1 MNEYINNINSQ
12 TLAYAE
18 AMADAKLPEYTKGP
32 RLANVGIPLGV
43 AALGNEELTRGN
55 EAVMPDGVL
64 YSEVN
69 THDIPTRG
77 YIPKV
82 RKAVL
87 DRMDD
92 LYYDDSLLSK
102 GQKKALNKN
111 FQRLKNTDIKE
122 VNTVNPKKKK
132 TLGVYNRKT
141 NKMLVKRKAPEA
153 LKRGIVDHETG
164 HAVQIEPFK
173 KLYKKPFSGTYKDK
187 MPERISYTFGGRQ
200 LDKKYTETNSS
211 DYIHPAAVYD
221 VNTGKFYD
229 NLKGF
234 KRSIGEAGAKYK
246 NRTSDK
252 YKQNLKNHVKKL
264 NNKLDKD
271 NTFRMEM
278 YNAHDTENYIQNQAA
293 LVQDKSWWE
302 L

>member
-1 MNEYINNINSQ
+1 MNEYIKNINDK

-18 AMADAKLPEYTKGP
+18 AMADAGLPEYTKGP

-43 AALGNEELTRGN
+43 AALNNEELTRGN

-69 THDIPTRG
+69 THDISTRG

-122 VNTVNPKKKK
+122 VAVVNPKNKK
-132 TLGVYNRKT
+132 TLGVYNRGT
-141 NKMLVKRKAPEA
+141 NKMLIKKGAPEE
-153 LKRGIVDHETG
+153 LKRGIVDHEVG
-164 HAVQIEPFK
+164 HAVQAEPFK
-173 KLYKKPFSGTYKDK
+173 KLYRRGFSGPYRDK
-187 MPERISYTFGGRQ
+187 MAERISYTFGGRQ
-200 LDKKYTETNSS
+200 LESKYTDTNSS

-221 VNTGKFYD
+221 VKTAKFYN

-234 KRSIGEAGAKYK
+234 DRSIRQAQSKYK
-246 NRTSDK
+246 GRTSDE
-252 YKQNLKNHVKKL
+252 YRENLKSHVKKL
-264 NNKLDKD
+264 NDRLSKD
-271 NTFRMEM
+271 DTFRMEM
-278 YNAHDTENYIQNQAA
+278 DTAHDTKNYIQNRQA